1 MSFPV
6 GGSTRGGAV
15 SVRGAHKENPR
26 EQSFNLDPG
35 AGIYRP
41 VDRKLS
47 VSMGAGSISAEL
59 QTSSEFTRFND
70 NTKRCDGLVFKS
82 KGTVVLP
89 SDLSVTALGVV
100 EDNIRMGFRV
110 EKSMKLHLAARVLAD
125 LDIVEIE
132 LSGPQFSTPIR
143 INDDFDRVLEI
154 AKPGSYLLKGSYQ
167 LSVKLPNTGLGG
179 RDIQIEMSATLTEV

>member
-6 GGSTRGGAV
+6 GGSTRAGAV
-15 SVRGAHKENPR
+15 SVRGANKENPR

-41 VDRKLS
+41 VDRKLA

-59 QTSSEFTRFND
+59 QTSSEFMRFND
-70 NTKRCDGLVFKS
+70 STKRCDGLVFKS
-82 KGTVVLP
+82 KGTVGLP
-89 SDLSVTALGVV
+89 SDLSVTAMGVV

-110 EKSMKLHLAARVLAD
+110 EKNGKLHLVARVLAD

-143 INDDFDRVLEI
+143 INDDYDQILDI
-154 AKPGSYLLKGSYQ
+154 TKPGLYLLKGSYQ
-167 LSVKLPNTGLGG
+167 LLVKLPNTGLGAAIY
-179 RDIQIEMSATLTEV
+179 RSR